1 MSMRQLGLAVLVSL
15 DDKGDPEELPSNNTR
30 IDYHTY
36 YPDYATYGG
45 YRTLR
50 RNEHFLLHVLKRWV
64 WRDYVR

>member
-1 MSMRQLGLAVLVSL
+1 MSMRQVGLAVLVSL

-36 YPDYATYGG
+36 YPDYTNYGS
-45 YRTLR
+45 YRALR
-50 RNEHFLLHVLKRWV
+50 RNESLLHALKRWV